1 MQAKNAFQ
9 LWKDKLNEQQ
19 YTAVVSESPYTLV
32 LAGAGSGK
40 TSVLIARLL
49 YLFLEKQ
56 QGPAQVLALTFTN
69 KAAGEMRHRL
79 ASAFEWANSVWMG
92 TFHSIAHRLLR
103 RHSKEAHLPDGFTV
117 IDSEDQQRLCRRILK
132 DHEIDDKVLS
142 GKTLAHLISREKD
155 AGRRPA
161 DTLAHYG
168 QLPWLKFYE
177 FYEQNCQQSGLVD
190 FGELLLRSYE
200 LLANNPNIL
209 NHYQGRFRHIL
220 VDEFQDTNRL
230 QYQWVKLLAGESAN
244 VFVVGDDDQ
253 SIYGWRGA
261 EIANIQDFT
270 ETMIPCQVV
279 RLEQNYRSTQ
289 NILTASNAVIAQNKD
304 RMGKALWSAQGD
316 GKLIDYYRA
325 INDYDE
331 ARWVLSHIQQNQRA
345 GNALNECAI
354 LYRANHQSR
363 TFEQLLTQAGIA
375 YRVTGGMRF
384 FERAEIKDAL
394 AYARLLANPQD
405 DAAFDRVINL
415 PSRGLG
421 AKSLEKIRLFAQ
433 QNHLSQVQTLK
444 HLSQHQGLTGKALA
458 GAQNFLSLFPH
469 WQGLRSQ
476 GLDVLMKA
484 IIHEAGLWAFYGQEG
499 ITGEGRQ
506 ENLEELITSAQGYV
520 ENEVG
525 ISEDEMP
532 TNQDPLL
539 NFLAQTALDSGDSQ
553 KDERDSVQLMT
564 IHSAKG
570 LEFNRVFLTGLE
582 EGLFPSSR
590 SMDSKAEIEE
600 ERRLMYVAMT
610 RAKQQLHLS
619 SCLMRRIHGTEQMMT
634 ESRFIEE
641 VPASLLTRNTS
652 INTSKSPHSTHTSMA
667 FQQSAKQTTK
677 QHELID
683 HPFPPKTRVL
693 HPKFGEGVVTAI
705 DGMGADGR
713 VQVRF
718 SDTSRWLMLSL
729 ARLSR
734 CNQ

>member
-9 LWKDKLNEQQ
+9 HWKDKLNNQQ
-19 YTAVVSESPYTLV
+19 YTAVTSESPYTLV

-79 ASAFEWANSVWMG
+79 LTAFEWANSVWMG
-92 TFHSIAHRLLR
+92 TFHGIAHRLLR
-103 RHSKEAHLPDGFTV
+103 RHTKEAHLPDGFTV

-132 DHEIDDKVLS
+132 EHEIDDKVLS
-142 GKTLAHLISREKD
+142 GKTLAYLISREKD

-177 FYEQNCQQSGLVD
+177 LYEQACQQSGLVD

-200 LLANNPNIL
+200 LLANNPSLL

-230 QYQWVKLLAGESAN
+230 QYQWVKLLAGESAS

-270 ETMIPCQVV
+270 ETMTPCQLV

-289 NILTASNAVIAQNKD
+289 HILTASNAVIANNKG
-304 RMGKALWSAQGD
+304 RMGKALWSAQGE
-316 GKLIDYYRA
+316 GKHIDYYRA

-331 ARWVLSHIQQNQRA
+331 ARWVLSQIQQHQRA
-345 GNALNECAI
+345 GNALSECAI

-375 YRVTGGMRF
+375 YQVTGGMRF

-433 QNHLSQVQTLK
+433 QHHISQTQALTQLI
-444 HLSQHQGLTGKALA
+444 QHQGLTGKALA
-458 GAQNFLSLFPH
+458 GAQQFLSLFPH
-469 WQGLRSQ
+469 WHSLRTQGL
-476 GLDVLMKA
+476 GVLMKT
-484 IIHEAGLWAFYGQEG
+484 IILASGLWEFYGQEG

-506 ENLEELITSAQGYV
+506 ENLEELITSAQTYV
-520 ENEVG
+520 ENEEG
-525 ISEDEMP
+525 ISEDELP
-532 TNQDPLL
+532 AHQDPLL
-539 NFLAQTALDSGDSQ
+539 NFLAQTALDSGDAQ
-553 KDERDSVQLMT
+553 KDERDRVQLMT

-570 LEFNRVFLTGLE
+570 LEFNLVFLTGLE

-590 SMDSKAEIEE
+590 SMETKEEIEE

-610 RAKQQLHLS
+610 RAKQALHLS
-619 SCLMRRIHGTEQMMT
+619 SCLMRRIHGSEQMMV
-634 ESRFIEE
+634 ESRFIDEIPHE
-641 VPASLLTRNTS
+641 LLTRNTG
-652 INTSKSPHSTHTSMA
+652 INTHKTAQNQSTKSSVKP
-667 FQQSAKQTTK
+667 SANFA
-677 QHELID
+677 D
-683 HPFPPKTRVL
+683 HPFPPQTKVL
-693 HPKFGEGVVTAI
+693 HPKFGEGVVIAV

-718 SDTSRWLMLSL
+718 SDASRWLMLSL
-729 ARLSR
+729 AKLSKR
-734 CNQ
+734 S